1 MAGSGQRGE
10 MAGSREGGAEADRH
24 APGMTS
30 LPAGPAAPRP
40 VPPQHEGS
48 ELWARAFAALYDRMF
63 RKGEEAGMAERR
75 RTLLSRATGRTVEIG
90 AGTGLNL
97 EHYPA
102 GVDLLLTEP
111 DEHLA
116 RRLHARADGRHEVLH
131 AHAEALPVPDGS
143 VDTVVATLVLCS
155 VADPA
160 LVLVEVARVLRPG
173 GRFLFLEHVRAHDA
187 GLARW
192 QDRLTPLWKVVA
204 GNCHPNRSTLA
215 TLRASPL
222 VVTDVTEG
230 RIPKAAPIV
239 RPRIAGTAE
248 RSA

>member
-1 MAGSGQRGE
+1 VLAIFYDRVLEASERAGLREDRRALLAHARGE
-10 MAGSREGGAEADRH
+10 V
-24 APGMTS
+24 
-30 LPAGPAAPRP
+30 L
-40 VPPQHEGS
+40 
-48 ELWARAFAALYDRMF
+48 
-63 RKGEEAGMAERR
+63 
-75 RTLLSRATGRTVEIG
+75 EIG

-97 EHYPA
+97 ALYPRT
-102 GVDLLLTEP
+102 GVERIVVSEP
-111 DEHLA
+111 DRHMA
-116 RRLHARADGRHEVLH
+116 RRLRGRVGGAPAPVEIVG
-131 AHAEALPVPDGS
+131 AGGEDLPFGDAS
-143 VDTVVATLVLCS
+143 FDTVVATLLLCS

-160 LVLVEVARVLRPG
+160 IVLAEVARVLRPG

-222 VVTDVTEG
+222 VVIDVTEG

-239 RPRIAGTAE
+239 RPRIAGMAE
-248 RSA
+248 RPPTVEHPAV

>member
-1 MAGSGQRGE
+1 MLAIFYDRVLQASERAGLREDRRALLAHARGE
-10 MAGSREGGAEADRH
+10 V
-24 APGMTS
+24 
-30 LPAGPAAPRP
+30 L
-40 VPPQHEGS
+40 
-48 ELWARAFAALYDRMF
+48 
-63 RKGEEAGMAERR
+63 
-75 RTLLSRATGRTVEIG
+75 EIG

-97 EHYPA
+97 ALYPRT
-102 GVDLLLTEP
+102 GVERIVVSEP
-111 DEHLA
+111 DRHMA
-116 RRLHARADGRHEVLH
+116 RRLRGRVGGAPAPVEIVG
-131 AHAEALPVPDGS
+131 AGGEDLPFGDAS
-143 VDTVVATLVLCS
+143 FDTVVATLLLCS

-160 LVLVEVARVLRPG
+160 IVLAEVARVLRPG

-222 VVTDVTEG
+222 VVIDVTEG

-239 RPRIAGTAE
+239 RPRIAGMAE
-248 RSA
+248 RPPTVEQPSTI

>member
-1 MAGSGQRGE
+1 VLAIFYDRVLQASERAGLREDRRALLAHARGE
-10 MAGSREGGAEADRH
+10 V
-24 APGMTS
+24 
-30 LPAGPAAPRP
+30 L
-40 VPPQHEGS
+40 
-48 ELWARAFAALYDRMF
+48 
-63 RKGEEAGMAERR
+63 
-75 RTLLSRATGRTVEIG
+75 EIG

-97 EHYPA
+97 ALYPRT
-102 GVDLLLTEP
+102 GVERIVVSEP
-111 DEHLA
+111 DRHMA
-116 RRLHARADGRHEVLH
+116 RRLRGRVGGAPAPVEIVG
-131 AHAEALPVPDGS
+131 AGGEDLPFGDAS
-143 VDTVVATLVLCS
+143 FDTVVATLLLCS

-160 LVLVEVARVLRPG
+160 IVLAEVARVLRPG

-222 VVTDVTEG
+222 VVIDVTEG

-239 RPRIAGTAE
+239 RPRIAGMAE
-248 RSA
+248 RPPTVEQPSTI

>member
-1 MAGSGQRGE
+1 VG
-10 MAGSREGGAEADRH
+10 
-24 APGMTS
+24 
-30 LPAGPAAPRP
+30 RP
-40 VPPQHEGS
+40 VTFAVDGT
-48 ELWARAFAALYDRMF
+48 ARRRDDRTVSRLLALIYDRVLQAS
-63 RKGEEAGMAERR
+63 EDAGLRDDRR
-75 RTLLSRATGRTVEIG
+75 ALLAHARGQVLEIG

-97 EHYPA
+97 AHYPRT
-102 GVDLLLTEP
+102 GVDRLVLSEP
-111 DEHLA
+111 DHHMA
-116 RRLHARADGRHEVLH
+116 RRLRGRAADAPAPVEVVTADGEELPFG
-131 AHAEALPVPDGS
+131 EAS
-143 VDTVVATLVLCS
+143 FDTVVATLVLCS

-192 QDRLTPLWKVVA
+192 QDRLTPLWKVLA

-222 VVTDVTEG
+222 AVIDVTEG
-230 RIPKAAPIV
+230 RIPTAAPIV

-248 RSA
+248 RPPTVEQPAAL

>member
-1 MAGSGQRGE
+1 VLAIFYDRVLEASERAGLREDRRALLAHARGE
-10 MAGSREGGAEADRH
+10 V
-24 APGMTS
+24 
-30 LPAGPAAPRP
+30 L
-40 VPPQHEGS
+40 
-48 ELWARAFAALYDRMF
+48 
-63 RKGEEAGMAERR
+63 
-75 RTLLSRATGRTVEIG
+75 EIG

-97 EHYPA
+97 ALYPRT
-102 GVDLLLTEP
+102 GVERIVVSEP
-111 DEHLA
+111 DRHMA
-116 RRLHARADGRHEVLH
+116 RRLRGRVGGAPAPVEIVG
-131 AHAEALPVPDGS
+131 AGGEDLPFGDAS
-143 VDTVVATLVLCS
+143 FDTVVATLLLCS

-160 LVLVEVARVLRPG
+160 IVLAEVARVLRPG

-222 VVTDVTEG
+222 VVIDVTEG

-239 RPRIAGTAE
+239 RPRIAGMAE
-248 RSA
+248 RPPTVEQPMIV

>member
-1 MAGSGQRGE
+1 VLAIFYDRVLQASERAGLREDRRALLAHARGE
-10 MAGSREGGAEADRH
+10 V
-24 APGMTS
+24 
-30 LPAGPAAPRP
+30 L
-40 VPPQHEGS
+40 
-48 ELWARAFAALYDRMF
+48 
-63 RKGEEAGMAERR
+63 
-75 RTLLSRATGRTVEIG
+75 EIG

-97 EHYPA
+97 ALYPRT
-102 GVDLLLTEP
+102 GVERIVVSEP
-111 DEHLA
+111 DRHMA
-116 RRLHARADGRHEVLH
+116 RRLRGRVGGAPAPVEIVG
-131 AHAEALPVPDGS
+131 AGGEDLPFGDAS
-143 VDTVVATLVLCS
+143 FDTVVATLLLCS

-160 LVLVEVARVLRPG
+160 IVLAEVARVLRPG

-222 VVTDVTEG
+222 VVIDVTEG

-239 RPRIAGTAE
+239 RPRIAGMAE
-248 RSA
+248 RPPTVEQPAIV

>member
-1 MAGSGQRGE
+1 VLAIFYDHVLQASERAGLREDRRALLAHARGE
-10 MAGSREGGAEADRH
+10 V
-24 APGMTS
+24 
-30 LPAGPAAPRP
+30 L
-40 VPPQHEGS
+40 
-48 ELWARAFAALYDRMF
+48 
-63 RKGEEAGMAERR
+63 
-75 RTLLSRATGRTVEIG
+75 EIG

-97 EHYPA
+97 ALYPRT
-102 GVDLLLTEP
+102 GVERIVVSEP
-111 DEHLA
+111 DRHMA
-116 RRLHARADGRHEVLH
+116 RRLRGRVGGAPAPVEIVG
-131 AHAEALPVPDGS
+131 AGGEDLPFGDAS
-143 VDTVVATLVLCS
+143 FDTVVATLLLCS

-160 LVLVEVARVLRPG
+160 IVLAEVARVLRPG

-222 VVTDVTEG
+222 VVIDVTEG

-239 RPRIAGTAE
+239 RPRIAGMAE
-248 RSA
+248 RPPTI

>member
-1 MAGSGQRGE
+1 LGLDATAAERDDRRV
-10 MAGSREGGAEADRH
+10 SR
-24 APGMTS
+24 
-30 LPAGPAAPRP
+30 L
-40 VPPQHEGS
+40 
-48 ELWARAFAALYDRMF
+48 LALFYDRVLQAS
-63 RKGEEAGMAERR
+63 EDAGLREDRR
-75 RTLLSRATGRTVEIG
+75 ALLAHARGDVLEIG

-97 EHYPA
+97 GLYPRT
-102 GVDLLLTEP
+102 GVDRIVLSEP
-111 DEHLA
+111 DRHMA
-116 RRLHARADGRHEVLH
+116 RRLRGRLAGAPAPVEVVGACGEELPF
-131 AHAEALPVPDGS
+131 AEAS
-143 VDTVVATLVLCS
+143 FDTVVGTLVLCS

-248 RSA
+248 RTA